1 MQGKRLELLELNGK
15 RFALTKCRFGLHLE
29 NETRATW
36 RHALA
41 TGVAASA
48 TAAMA
53 VSSIPFSVVVADL
66 DLVRCLLLAV
76 WTVVDCL
83 FNR

>member
-1 MQGKRLELLELNGK
+1 MQGKRLELNGK

-41 TGVAASA
+41 TAGVAASA

-66 DLVRCLLLAV
+66 DLDLVRCLLLAV

>member
-1 MQGKRLELLELNGK
+1 MPI
-15 RFALTKCRFGLHLE
+15 
-29 NETRATW
+29 AT
-36 RHALA
+36 A
-41 TGVAASA
+41 GVAASA

-53 VSSIPFSVVVADL
+53 VSSIPFSVVADL

-76 WTVVDCL
+76 WTVNDCL